1 MTRKLSKLMLLLLAM
16 ALVFALA
23 SATALADGFADV
35 DENDWFYE
43 SVQYAVDNGLM
54 YGTGSDL
61 FSPNDPT
68 TRAMIVTILHRTEG
82 EPDVEGE
89 PPFSDTIARSWYIY
103 GVMWAND
110 NGIVKGYPD
119 GTFKPDAE
127 ITREQF
133 ATILYRYAQYKGYD
147 VSVGEDTN
155 ILSYNDADKIS
166 AYAMPALQWACGA
179 GLMNG
184 DDKGNLL
191 PQESATRAQAA
202 ALFQRFLEN
211 VKPAADPIV
220 GVWYSEDF
228 YGAFVYT
235 FKQDGTGS
243 YDAAGT
249 DMPFTYTAAD
259 GKLSIQYEDVD
270 VPWETQFTVADG
282 KLTVKDDLGEDVV
295 YTKTKPENP
304 LVGNWFSDDFY
315 GAFIYNFND
324 DFTGSYTGAAG
335 IIETAAFT
343 YAAADGTLSILYEDA
358 DLPWETQFTVADGK
372 LTVKDDLGEDVVYAK
387 K

>member
-133 ATILYRYAQYKGYD
+133 ATILYRYCQYKGYD
-147 VSVGEDTN
+147 VSKSESIENFPDAGDTHKF
-155 ILSYNDADKIS
+155 AET
-166 AYAMPALQWACGA
+166 AMKWACAEGLITGKKNGGA
-179 GLMNG
+179 VYLAPLGT
-184 DDKGNLL
+184 
-191 PQESATRAQAA
+191 ATRAEVAMI
-202 ALFQRFLEN
+202 LMRFCER
-211 VKPAADPIV
+211 
-220 GVWYSEDF
+220 
-228 YGAFVYT
+228 
-235 FKQDGTGS
+235 
-243 YDAAGT
+243 
-249 DMPFTYTAAD
+249 
-259 GKLSIQYEDVD
+259 
-270 VPWETQFTVADG
+270 
-282 KLTVKDDLGEDVV
+282 
-295 YTKTKPENP
+295 
-304 LVGNWFSDDFY
+304 
-315 GAFIYNFND
+315 
-324 DFTGSYTGAAG
+324 
-335 IIETAAFT
+335 
-343 YAAADGTLSILYEDA
+343 
-358 DLPWETQFTVADGK
+358 
-372 LTVKDDLGEDVVYAK
+372 
-387 K
+387 